1 MPRISIPAEKLN
13 DIQIDQAPIIGADTN
28 ERESVIVKADKSVTK
43 DYLDMLSFM
52 EEPVTIRLEP
62 SAEKNAPAWFPASVN
77 GEGAEVLQPN
87 GTWVHMREGYLPVG
101 RRITTKR
108 KYLEVL
114 LRAKIDTINV
124 EGTSGYDVDR
134 GSANT
139 IRRMTTP
146 VHGISIIEDK
156 NPRAQGW
163 YEEMRRRYL

>member
-13 DIQIDQAPIIGADTN
+13 DIPIDQAALIGGDTN
-28 ERESVIVKADKSVTK
+28 ERESVIVKADKSVDK
-43 DYLDMLSFM
+43 NYLDMLAFM

-101 RRITTKR
+101 RSVTTKR
-108 KYLEVL
+108 KYVEVL
-114 LRAKIDTINV
+114 LRAKIDTINI
-124 EGTSGYDVDR
+124 EGTTGYDVDR
-134 GSANT
+134 GTANA

-146 VHGISIIEDK
+146 VHGISIIEDR
-156 NPRAQGW
+156 NPRSPAW

>member
-1 MPRISIPAEKLN
+1 MPKHNFPAEKLN
-13 DIQIDQAPIIGADTN
+13 DIPIDQAPVIPGDSNEHESII
-28 ERESVIVKADKSVTK
+28 VVADKNTSK
-43 DYLDMLSFM
+43 DYLDRLAFM

-62 SAEKNAPAWFPASVN
+62 AAEKNAPAWFPASVN
-77 GEGAEVLQPN
+77 GEGAEVLQPD
-87 GTWVHMREGYLPVG
+87 GTWMHMREGYLPVG

-108 KYLEVL
+108 KYVEVL
-114 LRAKIDTINV
+114 LRAKIDTINI

-134 GSANT
+134 GTANA

-156 NPRAQGW
+156 NPRSQGW

>member
-1 MPRISIPAEKLN
+1 MPKGNFPAEKLN
-13 DIQIDQAPIIGADTN
+13 DIPIDQAPVIAGDKN
-28 ERESVIVKADKSVTK
+28 ERESVIVKAGKPMTK
-43 DYLDMLSFM
+43 DYFDALAFM

-77 GEGAEVLQPN
+77 GEGAEVLQPD
-87 GTWVHMREGYLPVG
+87 GTWVHMMEGFLPVG
-101 RRITTKR
+101 RKVTTKR

-114 LRAKIDTINV
+114 LRAKIDTINI

-134 GSANT
+134 GTANA

-146 VHGISIIEDK
+146 VHGISILEDK

-163 YEEMRRRYL
+163 YEEIRRRYL

>member
-1 MPRISIPAEKLN
+1 
-13 DIQIDQAPIIGADTN
+13 
-28 ERESVIVKADKSVTK
+28 
-43 DYLDMLSFM
+43 
-52 EEPVTIRLEP
+52 
-62 SAEKNAPAWFPASVN
+62 
-77 GEGAEVLQPN
+77 
-87 GTWVHMREGYLPVG
+87 MREGYLPVG